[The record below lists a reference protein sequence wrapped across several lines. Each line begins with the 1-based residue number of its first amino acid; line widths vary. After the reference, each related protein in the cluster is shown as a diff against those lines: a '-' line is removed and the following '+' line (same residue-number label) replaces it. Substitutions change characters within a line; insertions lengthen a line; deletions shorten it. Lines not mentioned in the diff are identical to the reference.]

1 MMSKQWTEVETSQFI
16 LIQDGASTFNV
27 HYNDIGQGERVV
39 VMLHGSGPGT
49 NGWANFNRNIQPL
62 TDAGYRVILMDCPGW
77 GKSDT
82 VLNDSGSRSDFNA
95 RILKGLVDALD
106 LSKISLVGN
115 SMGAHSVVAFTL
127 AYPDLVDK
135 QILMGGGTG
144 GGGIFTLKPAEGI
157 KRINQLYREPNL
169 ENLQEMMNIFVYD
182 SSRLTEEMFTK
193 RFESILLRQDH
204 LDNFVQS
211 IKANPKQFPDVSY
224 RLPEIAHETLII
236 WGRDDR
242 FVPMDTALILLNGLQ
257 RAELHIFNRCGHWAQ
272 WEYADKFNRM
282 TLDFLEHGIC

>member
-1 MMSKQWTEVETSQFI
+1 MSKQWTEAETSKFI
-16 LIQDGASTFNV
+16 LIQDGANTFNV
-27 HYNDIGQGERVV
+27 HYNDIGQGDRVV

-49 NGWANFNRNIQPL
+49 SGWANFNRNIQPL

-82 VLNDSGSRSDFNA
+82 VLNDSGSRSHFNA
-95 RILKGLVDALD
+95 RILKGLVDALS

-127 AYPDLVDK
+127 EYPDLVDK

-157 KRINQLYREPNL
+157 KRINKLYKEPNF
-169 ENLQEMMNIFVYD
+169 ENLKEMMDIFVYD
-182 SSRLTEEMFTK
+182 NSRLTEEMFTK
-193 RFESILLRQDH
+193 RFDSILSRKDH
-204 LDNFVQS
+204 LENFVQS
-211 IKANPKQFPDVSY
+211 AKANPKQFPDVSY
-224 RLPEIAHETLII
+224 RLPEINHETLII

-242 FVPMDTALILLNGLQ
+242 FVPMDTGLILLNGLQ

-282 TLDFLEHGIC
+282 TLDFLEYGIH